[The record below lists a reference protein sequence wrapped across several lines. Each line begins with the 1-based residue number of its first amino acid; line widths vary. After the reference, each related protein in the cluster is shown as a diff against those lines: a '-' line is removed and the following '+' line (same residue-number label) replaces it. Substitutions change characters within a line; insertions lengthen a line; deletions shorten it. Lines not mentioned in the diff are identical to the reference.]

1 MKYFTIKPIASGDFQ
16 ILEKID
22 KSIFPLKS
30 QQTTFSKTQTSH
42 NIICYVAHSLL
53 KTGTENS
60 FRPVGYINILFTNIE
75 SEILSFAV
83 AENYR
88 GYGIGKGLIA
98 LTLKKLI
105 ASDCQ
110 SVFLEVRKSNKVAK
124 GIYSKFGFSKIGVRP
139 RYYSDNHEDA
149 ILMSLRHIQNAGFIS
164 FLQSTLDGLP
174 YYHKSGN

>member
-1 MKYFTIKPIASGDFQ
+1 MKYFTIKPITSGDLE

-30 QQTTFSKTQTSH
+30 QQTTFSKTQTRQ
-42 NIICYVAHSLL
+42 NIICYVAHSLS
-53 KTGTENS
+53 KTETKHS
-60 FRPVGYINILFTNIE
+60 FHPVGYINVLFTNIE

-110 SVFLEVRKSNKVAK
+110 SVFLEVRNSNKAAK

-139 RYYSDNHEDA
+139 HYYSDNHEDA
-149 ILMSLRHIQNAGFIS
+149 ILMSLHHIQNARFIS
-164 FLQSTLDGLP
+164 FLQSTLDSLP
-174 YYHKSGN
+174 YCHIPGN